1 MLRLAKN
8 YVHGYYKTLYLEF
21 TIIFFKLY
29 RKILIANYR
38 KIVGINKIL
47 ILSKK
52 VLDLSM
58 DNFHQMSSRF
68 HACPGNVWC
77 GVISMRLL
85 SLILSNGLSADIGSL
100 QRTSNPAA
108 AI

>member
-29 RKILIANYR
+29 RKILIANCR
-38 KIVGINKIL
+38 KIVRINKMSA
-47 ILSKK
+47 LSKK

-58 DNFHQMSSRF
+58 NNFHQMRPRF
-68 HACPGNVWC
+68 HACPGN
-77 GVISMRLL
+77 MRCDQQAFTVFDLE
-85 SLILSNGLSADIGSL
+85 
-100 QRTSNPAA
+100 
-108 AI
+108 

>member
-1 MLRLAKN
+1 MLRLVKN

-77 GVISMRLL
+77 DQQTFTVFDLEQWIICGHRFLTKDV
-85 SLILSNGLSADIGSL
+85 
-100 QRTSNPAA
+100 
-108 AI
+108 

>member
-1 MLRLAKN
+1 MLRLVKN

-29 RKILIANYR
+29 RKILIANCR

-77 GVISMRLL
+77 DQQAFTVFKLEQWIICGHWFLTK
-85 SLILSNGLSADIGSL
+85 DI
-100 QRTSNPAA
+100 
-108 AI
+108 

>member
-1 MLRLAKN
+1 MLRLVKN

-52 VLDLSM
+52 VLDLSVN
-58 DNFHQMSSRF
+58 NFHQMGSCF

-77 GVISMRLL
+77 DQQAFTVFELEQWI
-85 SLILSNGLSADIGSL
+85 I
-100 QRTSNPAA
+100 
-108 AI
+108 

>member
-1 MLRLAKN
+1 MLRLVKN

-29 RKILIANYR
+29 RKILIANCR
-38 KIVGINKIL
+38 KIVRINKIL

-58 DNFHQMSSRF
+58 NNFHQMSSRF
-68 HACPGNVWC
+68 HACPGNVRC
-77 GVISMRLL
+77 DQQAFTVFDLE
-85 SLILSNGLSADIGSL
+85 
-100 QRTSNPAA
+100 
-108 AI
+108 